1 MDRKIQ
7 PAAAAAKT
15 RSLCRAG
22 GVTSLAVLAAIGLAA
37 CNDGADNG
45 APPPVTVTPTPSP
58 APTPAPT
65 PTPTSFNVTSCL
77 NQTIPGTGFT
87 VAQAVVPDT
96 LTLTLSAASGFPN
109 GRRLPDPV
117 IDVTLAV
124 IFLDLTRHSPALL
137 AGLPVNPSAND
148 QPFRTAFP
156 YLAPPQ
162 GSPPLAATGGSSFNF
177 RTDGPSSYVRV
188 DRMGM
193 PAVATALIG
202 SSAKTAYNAADPAND
217 ANGDFVPELTA
228 QLTGLT
234 NALAD
239 DLTRL
244 GLTPCARPN

>member
-1 MDRKIQ
+1 MKPTNKRK
-7 PAAAAAKT
+7 PAAAQHGRRRLRTAVST
-15 RSLCRAG
+15 
-22 GVTSLAVLAAIGLAA
+22 AVLAMAGLAA
-37 CNDGADNG
+37 CSSRSGDDV
-45 APPPVTVTPTPSP
+45 PPPVTMTP
-58 APTPAPT
+58 APSPAPT
-65 PTPTSFNVTSCL
+65 PTPTPTPTSFDVSSCL

-117 IDVTLAV
+117 VDVTLAV
-124 IFLDLTRHSPALL
+124 IFLDLTQHSPALL
-137 AGLPVNPSAND
+137 AGVPVNPPAND
-148 QPFRTAFP
+148 LPFRDNFP

-162 GSPPLAATGGSSFNF
+162 GSPPLADAGGSSFDF
-177 RTDGPSSYVRV
+177 RTNAPSEYVRV

-202 SSAKTAYNAADPAND
+202 SSTKTAYNAADPVND
-217 ANGDFVPELTA
+217 ANGDFVPEITT

-239 DLTRL
+239 DLTGL
-244 GLTPCARPN
+244 GLTPCARPG